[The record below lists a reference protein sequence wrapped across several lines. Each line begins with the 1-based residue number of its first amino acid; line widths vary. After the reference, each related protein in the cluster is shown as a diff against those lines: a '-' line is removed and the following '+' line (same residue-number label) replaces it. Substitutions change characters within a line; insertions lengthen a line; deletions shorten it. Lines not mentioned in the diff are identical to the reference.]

1 MKLYKRIIITAIVG
15 TLLSMLA
22 FYIMIPPLN
31 GNSEYFWFFLTLV
44 IGFYSVTFLLTKGKS
59 DRTIKQ
65 DDIFNENGATKVKYS
80 NKIKAARRRKAAKYA
95 AMAALNKKFKLDP
108 REVKICIAVTL
119 IPFVIMLIGSIS
131 SSKIFNAR
139 AYASIIQVEEAVFE
153 EDMKETDEVTNIA
166 LMDSESAKIIG
177 NRTLGSLSDVVSQFE
192 MSDKYTQINYKNTPR
207 KVANLEYAGLFKWM
221 INRKD
226 GVPGYV
232 MVDPVNN
239 TAEYVKLDTP
249 LKYVQSAFFSQDL
262 MRKLRFSYPTKIFGQ
277 ISYEIDEQGKPYY
290 IVSCSSPNV
299 SLFGGKDINEVII
312 FDPCTG
318 DSQLYNV
325 KDVPAWV
332 DIVYSGYLAMEKY
345 NWKGMLSG
353 GYINSIIG
361 QKGCQITTDDY
372 GFIVIGDDVWYFT
385 GVTSI
390 TSDESNIGFIITNAR
405 TGEYKYYPV
414 VGAEEYSAMKSAEG
428 EVQEKGYKA
437 SFPSLINVRGEATY
451 IMVLKDDGGLVRL
464 YALVNVENYGIVAT
478 APTQAE
484 AMAEYKRLLAA
495 NGIIEEEPEP
505 EPEYNEAE
513 INVISVRDIVINGN
527 SYIYIEGD
535 DGIVYKGSVAEHEE
549 LVLVK
554 PTDRLKVRY
563 DKTQTGKIRAIQSF
577 SVIE

>member
-80 NKIKAARRRKAAKYA
+80 NKIKAARRRKAAKYS

-131 SSKIFNAR
+131 SSKLFNAR
-139 AYASIIQVEEAVFE
+139 AYASIIEVEEAVFE

-299 SLFGGKDINEVII
+299 TKII
-312 FDPCTG
+312 
-318 DSQLYNV
+318 
-325 KDVPAWV
+325 
-332 DIVYSGYLAMEKY
+332 
-345 NWKGMLSG
+345 
-353 GYINSIIG
+353 
-361 QKGCQITTDDY
+361 
-372 GFIVIGDDVWYFT
+372 
-385 GVTSI
+385 
-390 TSDESNIGFIITNAR
+390 
-405 TGEYKYYPV
+405 
-414 VGAEEYSAMKSAEG
+414 
-428 EVQEKGYKA
+428 
-437 SFPSLINVRGEATY
+437 
-451 IMVLKDDGGLVRL
+451 
-464 YALVNVENYGIVAT
+464 
-478 APTQAE
+478 
-484 AMAEYKRLLAA
+484 
-495 NGIIEEEPEP
+495 
-505 EPEYNEAE
+505 
-513 INVISVRDIVINGN
+513 
-527 SYIYIEGD
+527 
-535 DGIVYKGSVAEHEE
+535 
-549 LVLVK
+549 
-554 PTDRLKVRY
+554 
-563 DKTQTGKIRAIQSF
+563 
-577 SVIE
+577 